1 MEAERKAREV
11 MKSRIVYCCMVVAA
25 ATALAAFAQMKP
37 LSDEERAKIEAA
49 APSRAP
55 VRVAKP
61 RKMLVLSLNIAKGQP
76 RQGHPSI
83 PAAQFALEVMA
94 RKTRAFEPVFSSDVQ
109 MLRWETLR
117 EFDVV
122 CFNNTTGVLTEDREL
137 RRSLLDFVRGGKGFV
152 AIHAGGGA
160 TFVEYPKY
168 DQFPEFGE
176 MVGGYEDG
184 GHAYAPGS
192 TVHIRVEDA
201 KSPLT
206 AMFKGK
212 EFVVR
217 DEIYQFRH
225 GYSRE
230 KLRVLL
236 SVDTEHPGNSPMR
249 KPLPER
255 AEDKDFPVSWIKN
268 YGRGRVF
275 YFVLGHHPEIF
286 MDRLLL
292 EHLLAG
298 IQFAAGDLKADTT
311 PSAKLGRR

>member
-1 MEAERKAREV
+1 
-11 MKSRIVYCCMVVAA
+11 MKSRIVFPAVLLLIASHRPA
-25 ATALAAFAQMKP
+25 PAQLKP
-37 LSDEERAKIEAA
+37 LSEEEKQKIEAA
-49 APSRAP
+49 VPNRAL
-55 VRVAKP
+55 VRPPKP
-61 RKMLVLSLNIAKGQP
+61 RRMLVFSLNISKGQP

-83 PAAQFALEVMA
+83 PAAQYALEVIGK
-94 RKTRAFEPVFSSDVQ
+94 RTRAFEPVFTNDVQ

-117 EFDVV
+117 DFDVV

-137 RRSLLDFVRGGKGFV
+137 QRSLLDFVRAGKGFV

-192 TVHIRVEDA
+192 TVHIRVEDL

-212 EFVVR
+212 GFAVR

-230 KLRVLL
+230 KVRVLL
-236 SVDTEHPGNSPMR
+236 SVDTQHPGNSPMR

-255 AEDKDFPVSWIKN
+255 AVDLDFPVSWIKN

-275 YFVLGHHPEIF
+275 YFILGHHPEIF
-286 MDRLLL
+286 MERALL

-298 IQFAAGDLKADTT
+298 IQFAAGDLKADST
-311 PSAKLGRR
+311 PSAKLARK

>member
-1 MEAERKAREV
+1 ML
-11 MKSRIVYCCMVVAA
+11 SRIVSSACLVG
-25 ATALAAFAQMKP
+25 ALSALLAQAQTRTLTPQQK
-37 LSDEERAKIEAA
+37 ETIEAA
-49 APSRAP
+49 SPAKAP
-55 VRVAKP
+55 VRVQAP
-61 RKMLVLSLNIAKGQP
+61 RKMLVFSHTIMGGKP

-83 PAAQFALEVMA
+83 PAAAYALEVMGK
-94 RKTRAFEPVFSSDVQ
+94 KTGAFEPVFSDDMN
-109 MLRWETLR
+109 MLRWETLKQ
-117 EFDVV
+117 FDLV
-122 CFNNTTGVLTEDREL
+122 CFNNTSGVLTEDREL
-137 RRSLLDFVRGGKGFV
+137 QRSLLDFVRAGKGLV

-168 DQFPEFGE
+168 DQFPEFG
-176 MVGGYEDG
+176 VLIGGYEDG

-192 TVHIRVEDA
+192 KVNIRVEDP

-206 AMFKGK
+206 AAFKGK
-212 EFVVR
+212 GFEVT

-230 KLRVLL
+230 NLRVLL
-236 SVDTEHPGNSPMR
+236 SVDTENPGNSPMR

-255 AEDKDFPVSWIKN
+255 AVDKDFPVSWIKT

-286 MDRLLL
+286 MNPALLQ
-292 EHLLAG
+292 HLLAG

-311 PSAKLGRR
+311 PSARLARK